1 MLLKDISLNK
11 QTQSRVSICQDTVSE
26 YAEAMLDGQSFP
38 QIKVFFDGIHHYLVD
53 GYHRYFAYKKAG
65 VTEVPAEII
74 NGTLRDAVLYAVG
87 VNNDHGLRRTNED
100 KRKAVM
106 TLLDDLEWCEWSDNA
121 IAKACKVSSMTVGR
135 IRKSLNLEQTE
146 KKYINKQ
153 GNEATINTGNLGRK
167 VEPKEELMPEP
178 EQDDQM
184 QELAQAN
191 VELAEEL
198 ATLKDRLVIK
208 SIDVTEEEK
217 QNLTDTMADLRATV
231 KAQEAEIA
239 ALKSARDQLLAKNA
253 DMLKQLAYWK
263 KQAQKAA

>member
-1 MLLKDISLNK
+1 MLLTDISLNK
-11 QTQSRVSICQDTVSE
+11 QTQSRVAICQDTVAE
-26 YAEAMLDGQSFP
+26 YAEAMLDGQAFP
-38 QIKVFFDGIHHYLVD
+38 KLTVFFDGIHHYLVD

-65 VTEVPAEII
+65 VTEVSAEII
-74 NGTLRDAVLYAVG
+74 NGTLRDAVLYAAG
-87 VNNDHGLRRTNED
+87 VNNSHGLRRTNED

-106 TLLDDLEWCEWSDNA
+106 TLLDDLEWCDWADTA
-121 IAKACKVSSMTVGR
+121 IAKACNVSSMTVGR

-146 KKYINKQ
+146 KKYLNKQ
-153 GNEATINTGNLGRK
+153 GKEVTVNTENLGRK
-167 VEPKEELMPEP
+167 VEVEPEP
-178 EQDDQM
+178 EQDDHL
-184 QELAQAN
+184 QELAHAN

-198 ATLKDRLVIK
+198 AILKDRLAIK
-208 SIDVTEEEK
+208 ASDATEEEK
-217 QNLTDTMADLRATV
+217 QSLTDTMAELRATV

>member
-11 QTQSRVSICQDTVSE
+11 QTQSRVAICQDTVVE
-26 YAEAMLDGQSFP
+26 YAEAMLDGKPFP
-38 QIKVFFDGIHHYLVD
+38 KITVFFDGIHHYLVD

-65 VTEVPAEII
+65 ITEVSAEIL

-87 VNNDHGLRRTNED
+87 VNDDHGLRRTNED

-106 TLLDDLEWCEWSDNA
+106 TLLDDLEWCEWADTA
-121 IAKACKVSSMTVGR
+121 IAKECKVTSMTVGR

-146 KKYINKQ
+146 KKFINKQ
-153 GNEATINTGNLGRK
+153 GKETTISTENLGRK
-167 VEPKEELMPEP
+167 VEPEP
-178 EQDDQM
+178 EQDDHL
-184 QELAQAN
+184 QELAHAN

-198 ATLKDRLVIK
+198 AILKDRLAIK
-208 SIDVTEEEK
+208 ASDATEEEK
-217 QNLTDTMADLRATV
+217 LSLTDTMAELRATV

-253 DMLKQLAYWK
+253 EMLKQLAYWK

>member
-11 QTQSRVSICQDTVSE
+11 QTQSRVAICQDTVVD

-38 QIKVFFDGIHHYLVD
+38 KITVFFDGIQHYLVD

-106 TLLDDLEWCEWSDNA
+106 TLLDDLEWCEWSDSA
-121 IAKACKVSSMTVGR
+121 IAKACRVSAMTVGR

-153 GNEATINTGNLGRK
+153 GNEKTIQTENIGRK
-167 VEPKEELMPEP
+167 VEPQIEP
-178 EQDDQM
+178 ESEHDDHI

-208 SIDVTEEEK
+208 AIDVTEEEK
-217 QNLTDTMADLRATV
+217 QNLTDTMAELRATV
-231 KAQEAEIA
+231 KAQEAEIS

-253 DMLKQLAYWK
+253 EMLKQLAYWK

>member
-11 QTQSRVSICQDTVSE
+11 QTQSRVAICQDTVAE
-26 YAEAMLDGQSFP
+26 YAEAMLDGKPFP
-38 QIKVFFDGIHHYLVD
+38 KVTVFFDGIHHYLVD

-65 VTEVPAEII
+65 ITEVSAEII

-87 VNNDHGLRRTNED
+87 VNDDHGLRRTNED

-106 TLLDDLEWCEWSDNA
+106 TLLDDLEWCEWADTA
-121 IAKACKVSSMTVGR
+121 IAKECNVSSMTVGR

-146 KKYINKQ
+146 KKYLNKQ
-153 GNEATINTGNLGRK
+153 GKEVTVNTENLGRK
-167 VEPKEELMPEP
+167 VEVEVEP
-178 EQDDQM
+178 EQDDHL
-184 QELAQAN
+184 QELAHAN

-198 ATLKDRLVIK
+198 ATLKDRLAIK
-208 SIDVTEEEK
+208 ASDATEEEK
-217 QNLTDTMADLRATV
+217 QSLTDTMAELRATV

>member
-1 MLLKDISLNK
+1 MLLTDISLNK
-11 QTQSRVSICQDTVSE
+11 QTQSRVAICQDTVAE
-26 YAEAMLDGQSFP
+26 YAEAMLDGQAFP
-38 QIKVFFDGIHHYLVD
+38 KITVFFDGIHHYLVD

-65 VTEVPAEII
+65 VTEVSAEII
-74 NGTLRDAVLYAVG
+74 NGTLRDAVLYAAG
-87 VNNDHGLRRTNED
+87 VNNSHGLRRTNED

-106 TLLDDLEWCEWSDNA
+106 TLLDDLEWCDWADTA
-121 IAKACKVSSMTVGR
+121 IAKACNVSSMTVGR

-146 KKYINKQ
+146 KKYLNKQ
-153 GNEATINTGNLGRK
+153 GKEVTVNTENLGRK
-167 VEPKEELMPEP
+167 VEPKVEQEP
-178 EQDDQM
+178 EQDDHL
-184 QELAQAN
+184 QELAHAN

-198 ATLKDRLVIK
+198 AILKDRLAIK
-208 SIDVTEEEK
+208 ASDATEEEK
-217 QNLTDTMADLRATV
+217 QSLTDTMAELRATV

>member
-1 MLLKDISLNK
+1 MLLTDISLNK
-11 QTQSRVSICQDTVSE
+11 QTQSRVAICQDTVAE
-26 YAEAMLDGQSFP
+26 YAEAMLDGQAFP
-38 QIKVFFDGIHHYLVD
+38 KITVFFDGIHHYLVD

-65 VTEVPAEII
+65 VTEVSAEII
-74 NGTLRDAVLYAVG
+74 NGTLRDAVLYAAG
-87 VNNDHGLRRTNED
+87 VNNSHGLRRTNED

-106 TLLDDLEWCEWSDNA
+106 TLLNDLEWCEWTDTA
-121 IAKACKVSSMTVGR
+121 IAKECNVSSMTVGR

-146 KKYINKQ
+146 KKYLNKQ
-153 GNEATINTGNLGRK
+153 GKEVMVNTENLGRK
-167 VEPKEELMPEP
+167 AEVEPEP
-178 EQDDQM
+178 EQDDHL
-184 QELAQAN
+184 QELAQVN

-198 ATLKDRLVIK
+198 ATLKDRLAIK
-208 SIDVTEEEK
+208 ASDATEEEK
-217 QNLTDTMADLRATV
+217 QSLTDTMAELRATV